1 MKHLTQHPKLTQF
14 GLILLAFAI
23 LMYMARDYYDI
34 ITHSGT
40 FNKLTASG
48 EIAGAT
54 GFFESLQLLLSGT
67 LPPQFV
73 RIPENFVWGL
83 PELINSSLLYLVE
96 DFWKITIVDPEY
108 GFEKNTTVI
117 KEFTRGLAGIILV
130 MINFIREFILGGTK
144 TIASVMGWDFIRD
157 TKASWPALPWP
168 AVASGAFL
176 LGYSLNGMKLA
187 LLAFIPTVYIAIFG
201 QWIPAMETLSFI
213 LVAAP
218 VSVIIGLS
226 LGVLAYKVRAVEAF
240 FTPLLKCCETLPHF
254 SYLVPV
260 VTFYGVGDQAGAIAT
275 IIFATPPM
283 IRLTILGLK
292 KVPPET
298 LEAGMMSGCTKRQLL
313 FKVHIPTARQDIL
326 LGVNQVI
333 MQCLAMAVIA
343 SFIGATGL
351 GYDLVVALNSL
362 RIGIALELGISIV
375 LIAIVLDKLS
385 LAWANKSV
393 DYLAELPFHVRHKHS
408 LMFLAIL
415 ALSVIVATVVP
426 HISEFW
432 GQMVYLIPE
441 NQGFSTDVWWDKLV
455 KWVVVEFRSYFQI
468 FNAFML
474 VSVLI
479 PMRDAFL
486 AMPVVAT
493 FTLAMGVSY
502 MVGGIKSALVVGGF
516 LLFIAASQWW
526 DEALITM
533 YMTTFAV
540 VVSVIIG
547 LTVGVLAARNT
558 TATKILL
565 IICDTFQT
573 LPSFVYLIPVIML
586 FGVNDVSVLIAVIT
600 YAVIPCIRYTIEGLR
615 NVPPSILD
623 AGDMSGVTKW
633 QRLIK
638 IEMPLAFPHIML
650 GINQTVVFALFM
662 VIIGAFIGTE
672 DLGRLIMGTL
682 SKANAMGNGLTLGLC
697 VAFIGLAIDHLIHK
711 WADTRKKILGIA

>member
-1 MKHLTQHPKLTQF
+1 MKHFTYHSKLIQF
-14 GLILLAFAI
+14 GFILLAFFI

-40 FNKLTASG
+40 FNKMSASG
-48 EIAGAT
+48 DIVAYT
-54 GFFESLQLLLSGT
+54 GFYESIRLILSGT
-67 LPPQFV
+67 LPPQLV

-83 PELINSSLLYLVE
+83 PKLIDSTLLYLVE
-96 DFWKITIVDPEY
+96 DLWKITTIDPDY
-108 GFEKNTTVI
+108 GFTENTTVI

-130 MINFIREFILGGTK
+130 IINFIRELILGGTK
-144 TIASVMGWDFIRD
+144 TIAFVMGWDFIRD
-157 TKASWPALPWP
+157 SKAYWPTLPWP
-168 AVASGAFL
+168 AVAAGAFL
-176 LGYSLNGMKLA
+176 LGHSLSGIKLA
-187 LLAFIPTVYIAIFG
+187 LLAFIPTVYIALFG
-201 QWIPAMETLSFI
+201 QWIPAMETLSLI

-218 VSVIIGLS
+218 ISVAIGLG
-226 LGVLAYKVRAVEAF
+226 LGILAYKVKAAEIF
-240 FTPLLKCCETLPHF
+240 FTPILNVAQTLPHY

-283 IRLTILGLK
+283 IRLTLLGLK
-292 KVPPET
+292 RAPPET
-298 LEAGMMSGCTKRQLL
+298 LEAGMMSGCNKYQLL
-313 FKVHIPTARQDIL
+313 FKVHIPTARQDML
-326 LGVNQVI
+326 LGVNQVV

-351 GYDLVVALNSL
+351 GYDLIVALNSL
-362 RIGIALELGISIV
+362 RIGVALELGISIV

-385 LAWANKSV
+385 LAWANKPI
-393 DYLAELPFHVRHKHS
+393 DYLAELPFHARHKHS
-408 LMFLAIL
+408 LMFLVIL
-415 ALSVIVATVVP
+415 VFSIIVAMVVP
-426 HISEFW
+426 NISEFW

-455 KWVVVEFRSYFQI
+455 KWVVIEFRSFFQI
-468 FNAFML
+468 FNVFML

-486 AMPVVAT
+486 SMPVVAT
-493 FTLAMGVSY
+493 FTFAMGVSY
-502 MVGGIKSALVVGGF
+502 MVGGIRSSLIVGGL
-516 LLFIAASQWW
+516 LLFIASSQWW

-540 VVSVIIG
+540 LVSIIIG

-565 IICDTFQT
+565 IACDTFQT

-586 FGVNDVSVLIAVIT
+586 FGVNDVSVLIAVIV

-615 NVPPSILD
+615 NVPASILD
-623 AGDMSGVTKW
+623 AGDMSGATRL

-682 SKANAMGNGLTLGLC
+682 SKSNAMGNGLTLGLC
-697 VAFIGLAIDHLIHK
+697 VAFIGLAIDHLIHT
-711 WADTRKKILGIA
+711 WADKRKKILSY